1 MAERNILSFW
11 KKILIFYVIVFILS
25 FFNQR
30 ISQKVIFL
38 RAGAFLTKEHISLTV
53 GTTKRIYGEKR
64 KILIPYPYGT
74 RESRTV
80 VYHNQN
86 PLFWREYT
94 PIENFWIYI
103 TYGID
108 VALCFIIIIIAFL
121 IVLIIMAVC
130 LLIGVILSILLFIVL
145 GIIYLFG
152 ARQAFGWIEFEHLF
166 LWHYLPSWDAPFYPL
181 FDITN
186 IIIWTGKVIF
196 IIINNIPLF
205 LLFYLSLALVTFSI
219 RKLKPYP
226 VRLREIK
233 KEDYSKLRKYFEKIH
248 QWENEG
254 YDTTEIKE
262 FFKKQGINIE

>member
-25 FFNQR
+25 FFNKS
-30 ISQKVIFL
+30 ISYKVIFL
-38 RAGAFLTKEHISLTV
+38 RAGANLANSNIGLTV
-53 GTTKRIYGEKR
+53 KCGEKKKIVIPFPFGTRRIY
-64 KILIPYPYGT
+64 PYC
-74 RESRTV
+74 E
-80 VYHNQN
+80 NQYR
-86 PLFWREYT
+86 LFWREYT

-166 LWHYLPSWDAPFYPL
+166 LWHYLPLWDVPFHPL

-226 VRLREIK
+226 VRLKGIN
-233 KEDYSKLRKYFEKIH
+233 KEEFSKLSKYFEKIH

-254 YDTTEIKE
+254 YDTTEIRE
-262 FFKKQGINIE
+262 FLKKQGINIE